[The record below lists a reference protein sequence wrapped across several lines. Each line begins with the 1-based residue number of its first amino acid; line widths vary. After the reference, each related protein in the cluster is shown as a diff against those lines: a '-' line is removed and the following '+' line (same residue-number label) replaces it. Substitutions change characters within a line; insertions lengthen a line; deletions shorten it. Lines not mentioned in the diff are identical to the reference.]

1 MMMVM
6 MEIAYPYHMIVFIV
20 SFVLDVFPIFLFVR
34 ACVRACI
41 SIFTKHQTKM
51 NVGISSF
58 PLFFMHGNVFYKGRR
73 GERFHGALHSFFLQK
88 RSAWRISPFIVI
100 VAAFLFCFFVF
111 KKLVKRVSGPKKRSR
126 CLLGCCCWS

>member
-1 MMMVM
+1 MK
-6 MEIAYPYHMIVFIV
+6 AFHRFHY
-20 SFVLDVFPIFLFVR
+20 FLCMGTF
-34 ACVRACI
+34 
-41 SIFTKHQTKM
+41 FTKVVEGK
-51 NVGISSF
+51 G
-58 PLFFMHGNVFYKGRR
+58 FM
-73 GERFHGALHSFFLQK
+73 ERYIAFFLQK